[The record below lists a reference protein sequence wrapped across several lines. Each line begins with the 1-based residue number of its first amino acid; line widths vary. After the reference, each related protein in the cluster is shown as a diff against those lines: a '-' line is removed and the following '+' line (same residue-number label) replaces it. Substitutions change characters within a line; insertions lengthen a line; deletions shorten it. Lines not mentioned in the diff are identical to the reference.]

1 MLKVN
6 LHFLPMSVNRVRGR
20 PRAHWNSPVVDKAR
34 LKAKPLKAQW
44 TVPNVDGR
52 IPFPLMEAPDFS
64 GASMRNFS
72 ISLLS
77 PAFLISQ

>member
-1 MLKVN
+1 
-6 LHFLPMSVNRVRGR
+6 
-20 PRAHWNSPVVDKAR
+20 VDKAR

-52 IPFPLMEAPDFS
+52 IPFPLMEAPDLS

-77 PAFLISQ
+77 PAFLIPGDLGMTVSPTTQQAGDNTFRRPGNFLA

>member
-1 MLKVN
+1 M
-6 LHFLPMSVNRVRGR
+6 
-20 PRAHWNSPVVDKAR
+20 DKAR

-72 ISLLS
+72 ISLE
-77 PAFLISQ
+77 PAFLISE

>member
-6 LHFLPMSVNRVRGR
+6 LHFLPVSVNRVRGR
-20 PRAHWNSPVVDKAR
+20 PRAHWSGPVVDKAR
-34 LKAKPLKAQW
+34 IKAKPRKVQW

-72 ISLLS
+72 ISLE
-77 PAFLISQ
+77 PAFLISE

>member
-1 MLKVN
+1 M
-6 LHFLPMSVNRVRGR
+6 
-20 PRAHWNSPVVDKAR
+20 DKAR
-34 LKAKPLKAQW
+34 LKAKPLKVQW

-72 ISLLS
+72 ISLE
-77 PAFLISQ
+77 PAFLMFRVISRHDRVPHHSASGR